1 MNHSPIRLAA
11 GAALAAFALSA
22 TASDGPRPGA
32 NSAQRKPPA
41 EARPAAP
48 KGTDAAKQGNT
59 QVTLT
64 DVLLSSQAK
73 GAPPASPD
81 AAKSK

>member
-1 MNHSPIRLAA
+1 MKPNPIRLAA
-11 GAALAAFALSA
+11 GAALAALALSA
-22 TASDGPRPGA
+22 TAADGQRPGA
-32 NSAQRKPPA
+32 SGAQRKPPA
-41 EARPAAP
+41 DARPAAP
-48 KGTDAAKQGNT
+48 KGTDAAKQNYK
-59 QVTLT
+59 VTFE